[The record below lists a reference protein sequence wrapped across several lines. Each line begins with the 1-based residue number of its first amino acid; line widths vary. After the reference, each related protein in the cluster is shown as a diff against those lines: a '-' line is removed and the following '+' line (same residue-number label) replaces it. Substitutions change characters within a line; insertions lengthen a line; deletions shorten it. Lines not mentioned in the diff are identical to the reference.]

1 MSEIRLKPTNQ
12 VTQSNSQAS
21 QEYRR
26 TFDEKNLSD
35 SGSLNG
41 EPVQTL
47 PSHSYRHPL
56 AMRYLAN
63 GYTFENIAMVLGD
76 EIGTL
81 EKHYAE
87 LVPNDAQRLA
97 FEGHSKCPRGSLRKE
112 RFSPSG

>member
-47 PSHSYRHPL
+47 PSHSYRHSL

-87 LVPNDAQRLA
+87 LFPNDAQRLA
-97 FEGHSKCPRGSLRKE
+97 FEKAFRKSAWISSE
-112 RFSPSG
+112 GTAQPE